1 MWQCSK
7 SIGGGAATATDTTK
21 GEPAP
26 EPSSVGPKTK
36 ESSIAVAQAQPGH
49 EFKQYPSSGGHG
61 DAAPAVASNSRPSK
75 TANLDSKD
83 EVVDLTGAGSE
94 DNSEELPIG
103 IVERDWRAGLLWRG
117 NTEAGER
124 WLAIWRM

>member
-49 EFKQYPSSGGHG
+49 EFKQFCSVLFSLWFMSSNNCKH
-61 DAAPAVASNSRPSK
+61 
-75 TANLDSKD
+75 
-83 EVVDLTGAGSE
+83 
-94 DNSEELPIG
+94 
-103 IVERDWRAGLLWRG
+103 
-117 NTEAGER
+117 
-124 WLAIWRM
+124 